1 MGEGRLHMEYQ
12 FTNCDLVLNSVFSG
26 GQLDLGEHSGSSETE
41 HGQQQGPDTEV
52 SFYWANSCQLALKQ
66 SWIND
71 VLHIWRLIF
80 IVKKEKCVALG
91 RIRKEAML

>member
-1 MGEGRLHMEYQ
+1 MEYQ

-52 SFYWANSCQLALKQ
+52 SFY
-66 SWIND
+66 
-71 VLHIWRLIF
+71 
-80 IVKKEKCVALG
+80 
-91 RIRKEAML
+91 